1 MNNPFPR
8 RRGSPAARLA
18 WFRSFHRSQ
27 GATLIAGVLLTL
39 AALLLSA
46 LIWESATPVV
56 DDRAR
61 PAPAMQPRGGKT
73 PAVPGD
79 ESRFTRGRKLK
90 AHVVALASAQQ
101 PAEGHQQPATG
112 C

>member
-1 MNNPFPR
+1 MNTLFPR
-8 RRGSPAARLA
+8 RRGSPEAARRA
-18 WFRSFHRSQ
+18 PFRSLHLSQ

-61 PAPAMQPRGGKT
+61 PAPAMRPRGGKT

-90 AHVVALASAQQ
+90 AHVVALALAQQ
-101 PAEGHQQPATG
+101 PDEGRRQPAA